1 MIPLLQFTLRTKC
14 HPFDHQKLSKWEVSV
29 QLVRQGSTLRRAR
42 MPGACKSCL
51 RAHKHQCPTRQVIF
65 QSGRV
70 LIFLAVY
77 KLYRACTKIG
87 WAHEHF
93 CRPRKFSEPCARRGI
108 NQMLNVKPCDENFM
122 KMMTFPI
129 QWRWRAVQAVSRLT
143 LMAAVN
149 SLRPSDTYMR
159 Q

>member
-14 HPFDHQKLSKWEVSV
+14 HPFDHQKLSKWQVSV
-29 QLVRQGSTLRRAR
+29 QLMRQGSTLRRAR

-51 RAHKHQCPTRQVIF
+51 RAHEHQCPTRQVIF

-93 CRPRKFSEPCARRGI
+93 CRPHKFSEPCARRGI
-108 NQMLNVKPCDENFM
+108 ETKCLMSNPVM
-122 KMMTFPI
+122 KILWKWWHFQFSDDGVLYRQFPD
-129 QWRWRAVQAVSRLT
+129 WPWW
-143 LMAAVN
+143 
-149 SLRPSDTYMR
+149 
-159 Q
+159 